1 MDNAMLAESLSG
13 GHRRSRSRTSRYVEL
28 QAWIYMN
35 FILEF
40 FSFILIY
47 YRDPQEINFIL
58 LRPADRPHVP

>member
-1 MDNAMLAESLSG
+1 
-13 GHRRSRSRTSRYVEL
+13 
-28 QAWIYMN
+28 MN

-58 LRPADRPHVP
+58 VRPADRSHVPKIDVLAVAVEKENFEI